1 MVKTVLVIEDDFIT
15 MFLNKEILKS
25 ASFCENVVEATSGDE
40 ALSYFENIKKGDKP
54 MDSLPEVIFLD
65 LNMPV
70 MDGWEFLET
79 FEQKFPEFVNKIK
92 IFILTSGLNPE
103 DREKALKD
111 PNIATFLSKPL
122 DQVVDLN
129 LIKSFL
135 NKQ

>member
-1 MVKTVLVIEDDFIT
+1 MIKTILIIDDDFIT
-15 MFLNKEILKS
+15 MFLNKEVLNS
-25 ASFCENVVEATSGDE
+25 ESFCDNIAEATNGDE
-40 ALSYFENIKKGDKP
+40 ALSYFENIEKGDKP
-54 MDSLPEVIFLD
+54 MENLPEVILLD

-70 MDGWEFLET
+70 MNGWEFLET
-79 FEQKFPEFVNKIK
+79 FEQKFPEFVKRIK

-103 DREKALKD
+103 DREKALKE
-111 PNIATFLSKPL
+111 PNIAAFLSKPL